1 MTIESAISDLTSAT
15 TTLTTNV
22 AAQQV
27 AVESAVTNFTA
38 VIDKVNNDLSDVDNT
53 TDLNKPVSDPQQT
66 LINTKQDTLVEG
78 QNISTVNGQSLLSG
92 VPLVIVRSATSLSA
106 LAYEA
111 RSSLRSTTPE
121 VDDSILVEGL
131 GLFIWIAI
139 TNNGSGDVPKR
150 EPDDDET
157 CFNTAAGQWLLRTP
171 SLDLLAA
178 YALIEDAVTQELAED
193 ESIRFEQHLINRGL

>member
-92 VPLVIVRSATSLSA
+92 VPLVIVRSATSL
-106 LAYEA
+106 YNKY
-111 RSSLRSTTPE
+111 R
-121 VDDSILVEGL
+121 
-131 GLFIWIAI
+131 
-139 TNNGSGDVPKR
+139 
-150 EPDDDET
+150 
-157 CFNTAAGQWLLRTP
+157 
-171 SLDLLAA
+171 
-178 YALIEDAVTQELAED
+178 Y
-193 ESIRFEQHLINRGL
+193 

>member
-111 RSSLRSTTPE
+111 RGSLRSTTSE

-131 GLFIWIAI
+131 GLFMFV
-139 TNNGSGDVPKR
+139 GSQN

-157 CFNTAAGQWLLRTP
+157 CFNTSVGQWLLRTP